1 MDRNGYLGMVAE
13 LRGQLR
19 LVERV
24 YDRLQD
30 RAQAGLDTAVQL
42 DSLAYQVHNL
52 YCAAEDLLKL
62 VARAFENQIGA
73 GGDWHRVILLRLIEP
88 IEGVRPA
95 LLSEETFRVMNAL
108 RGFRHFIRHGYGAEI
123 EVTQLKV
130 NLELAIRLKELLFT
144 DVDRFLGQLKP
155 NEAT

>member
-30 RAQAGLDTAVQL
+30 RAQVGLDTASKR
-42 DSLAYQVHNL
+42 DSVAYQVHNL

-62 VARAFENQIGA
+62 VARVFENQIGT
-73 GGDWHRVILLRLIEP
+73 GGDWHRVILLRLSEA
-88 IEGVRPA
+88 IEGIRPA
-95 LLSEETFRVMNAL
+95 LLSEETFGVMNAL
-108 RGFRHFIRHGYGAEI
+108 RGFRHFVRHVYGAEI

-130 NLELAIRLKELLFT
+130 NLELAIRLKELLL
-144 DVDRFLGQLKP
+144 RM
-155 NEAT
+155 